1 MNKFMNSLS
10 FPDVNVW
17 LALILDHHV
26 HRTAALQWWNR
37 PDTGQ
42 VGLLRL
48 TQTSVLRLLTT
59 AAAMDSKPLTLS
71 EAWQTY
77 DRLYEDD
84 RVALFPEPTGLE
96 RDFRR
101 LSSAKT
107 ASPKVWAD
115 AYLVAFASCHQG
127 QLVTFDRALENR
139 GADCLVL
146 R

>member
-1 MNKFMNSLS
+1 MNSLS

-26 HRTAALQWWNR
+26 HRAAALRWWTR
-37 PDTGQ
+37 PETGQ
-42 VGLLRL
+42 VGFLRL
-48 TQTSVLRLLTT
+48 TQISVLRLLTT
-59 AAAMDSKPLTLS
+59 AAAMSGKPLTLA

-77 DRLYEDD
+77 DRLYDDD
-84 RVALFPEPTGLE
+84 RVALFSEPTGLE

-101 LSSAKT
+101 LSSGGT
-107 ASPKVWAD
+107 ASPKLWAD
-115 AYLVAFASCHQG
+115 AYLVAFASRHQG

-139 GADCLVL
+139 GADCLIL